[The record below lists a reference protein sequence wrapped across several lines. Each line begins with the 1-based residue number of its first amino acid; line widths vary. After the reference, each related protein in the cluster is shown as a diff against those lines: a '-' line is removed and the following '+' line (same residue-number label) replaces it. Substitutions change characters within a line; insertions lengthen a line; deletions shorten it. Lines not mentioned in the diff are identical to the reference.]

1 LPSAFGLHPRGFGND
16 LRHKNSL
23 VHPSTTAM
31 TTSADIIAD
40 WTSVAPNNQIGRT
53 NGTALQTATIK
64 AIPAKRPNRLPFA

>member
-1 LPSAFGLHPRGFGND
+1 
-16 LRHKNSL
+16 
-23 VHPSTTAM
+23 M